1 MNHKDNR
8 RVKITKKILA
18 ESLLE
23 LLNTEDIHKITIRQ
37 LCEHADI
44 NRSTFYKYYGSQYD
58 LLMEVENELL
68 EQIERKLSLNDSI
81 PNNLECLINI
91 LTFAQDNSKIFKL
104 LINANVDPNF
114 PMRLF
119 NLPSVYQGI
128 NRSISV
134 NKPNELIY
142 IQDLIFYGVFQMI
155 KRWINNDHRESPV
168 EMANIIG
175 RVFQKIASE

>member
-23 LLNTEDIHKITIRQ
+23 LLNTEDIHKISIRE
-37 LCEHADI
+37 LCNHADI

-58 LLMEVENELL
+58 LLMEVENDLL
-68 EQIERKLSLNDSI
+68 EQIEQTLSLNDNKL
-81 PNNLECLINI
+81 NNFECLVNI
-91 LTFAQDNSKIFKL
+91 LIYAQKNSKIFKL
-104 LINANVDPNF
+104 LINANIDPDF

-128 NRSISV
+128 NRSISDSEA
-134 NKPNELIY
+134 NELIY
-142 IQDLIFYGVFQMI
+142 MQDLIFYGAFQML
-155 KRWINNDHRESPV
+155 KRWINNEDRESPE
-168 EMANIIG
+168 EMAKIIA
-175 RVFQKIASE
+175 RIFKKISAE